1 MTEVIYIRLN
11 TLTFLSID
19 PFCSRPLKKQVY
31 SEEVP
36 RYEPQESR
44 NYADTAKYPDTAKY
58 AAAASEPKW

>member
-1 MTEVIYIRLN
+1 MIEVIHIRL
-11 TLTFLSID
+11 TTFKFSSMNHS
-19 PFCSRPLKKQVY
+19 CSRPLKKQVY